1 MAHESGTD
9 VPEIPS
15 EGGDRLLPIERL
27 ISALAMAG
35 ICAIS
40 FANVLVRYVS
50 NYSFA
55 FTEEYSTFLMVLLTF
70 VGASAAVARNSHM
83 RVAFFA
89 DRGRIWRRL
98 TRAIARLAALLMFG
112 MIVWYGSWLTWDQY
126 RFEELSGGLGV
137 PTWIYT
143 IWMPVLSVL
152 IMGRILFA
160 WWREERASQ

>member
-1 MAHESGTD
+1 M
-9 VPEIPS
+9 PEIPS

-160 WWREERASQ
+160 WWREERASR